1 MAHFAKLDKNN
12 TVIEVITFYNDEVN
26 ANGGDLSVE
35 AENFVSARHGGTWK
49 QTSYNGNFRK
59 QYAGVGWSY
68 DAAKDIFI
76 VPQPYSSWSLDSNN
90 DWQAPI
96 EEPNTKVFD
105 ADTNIYFYKWKEL
118 TQEWIGIL
126 STRYFTWDSNSL
138 IWVENG
144 LEEDWI

>member
-1 MAHFAKLDKNN
+1 MAHFAKLDENN
-12 TVIEVITFYNDEVN
+12 IVIEVITFSNDEVN

-59 QYAGVGWSY
+59 QYAGIRWSY

-76 VPQPYSSWSLDSNN
+76 LPQPYSSWSLDSNN

-105 ADTNIYFYKWKEL
+105 ADTNIYFYKWKES